1 MSSPWRLREK
11 EREHWKKKLPRNSHR
26 RVACRPRRPGRKRPR
41 CLPGRLAG
49 RSRVR
54 GRRVGPR
61 RAAPGRLVSAAR
73 RRPSAID
80 RTAAGERQHGRDR
93 AGPGLVLL
101 VRLVLAV
108 SVGCSPAAAGEQGQ
122 QEQQEHEGER
132 RRRRSSASPPV
143 EREHGCSLCLF
154 ITSLLSRGGSCSA
167 SPRSRRLEWWFPCC
181 ALLSETSRARHGLKE
196 KEGESLL
203 SFLWMGCSN

>member
-61 RAAPGRLVSAAR
+61 RAAPGRLVSAAG

-143 EREHGCSLCLF
+143 EREHGCSLALSACL
-154 ITSLLSRGGSCSA
+154 SLRYSPEGVLVRLPLVRVAWSGGSRVAPCFQKRAGRDMGERRRRVRA
-167 SPRSRRLEWWFPCC
+167 S
-181 ALLSETSRARHGLKE
+181 
-196 KEGESLL
+196 
-203 SFLWMGCSN
+203 